1 MSDTGDLSD
10 TPPTRLVRF
19 EVLPEHE
26 GLRVDAFLTVH
37 LNGYSR
43 MFLRGVVQE
52 GGARVTGEKKFGG
65 LMEAEVVRPS
75 FRVRA
80 GQIVEFDL
88 PPIPDAGPQPEA
100 IALDVLYEDEH
111 LIAINKPSGMVVH
124 PAKGHWS
131 GTLTSALAFRFKEL
145 SDVGGVTRP
154 GIVHRLDRD
163 TSGVI
168 CIAKTN
174 ALHLKL
180 AALFESRDIRKEYVA
195 ICVGSINMDRD
206 RIYAPIGQHPYQR
219 DKMAIRVDHETSKEA
234 ETFFEVEERFTG
246 YTLVRVFPKTGRTH
260 QIRVHMG
267 HIGHPVLCDRLYAGH
282 ARVTRGQLL
291 RKQAL
296 GLPLVAEDEQ
306 LVLERQA
313 LHAARIAFKHPLTG
327 QELDLQA
334 PLASDISLALNTL
347 REQRKA

>member
-1 MSDTGDLSD
+1 MSDADLPES
-10 TPPTRLVRF
+10 PPTKLVRF
-19 EVLPEHE
+19 EVLPEHD
-26 GLRVDAFLTVH
+26 GMRVDAFLTVQC
-37 LNGYSR
+37 NGYSR
-43 MFLRGVVQE
+43 MFLRSVVQE
-52 GGARVTGEKKFGG
+52 GGARVTGEKKFGDA
-65 LMEAEVVRPS
+65 MEAEVVRPS

-80 GQIVEFDL
+80 GHIVECDL
-88 PPIPDAGPQPEA
+88 PPIPDQGPQPED
-100 IALDVLYEDEH
+100 IPLDVLYEDEH
-111 LIAINKPSGMVVH
+111 LIAINKPAGMVVH

-168 CIAKTN
+168 CIAKSN

-180 AALFESRDIRKEYVA
+180 AGLFESRDIQKEYIA
-195 ICVGSINMDRD
+195 IAIGSINMDRD
-206 RIYAPIGQHPYQR
+206 RIFAPIGQHPYQR
-219 DKMAIRVDHETSKEA
+219 DKMAIRADHETSKEA

-260 QIRVHMG
+260 QIRVHLA
-267 HIGHPVLCDRLYAGH
+267 HVGHPVLCDRLYAGH

-291 RKQAL
+291 RKQAK
-296 GLPLVAEDEQ
+296 GLPLVEEDATI
-306 LVLERQA
+306 VLERQA

-327 QELDLQA
+327 EELDLRA
-334 PLASDISLALNTL
+334 PLATDIANTL
-347 REQRKA
+347 EILRMQKQT

>member
-1 MSDTGDLSD
+1 MSDADLPESPA
-10 TPPTRLVRF
+10 TKLVRF

-26 GLRVDAFLTVH
+26 GMRVDAFLTVH
-37 LNGYSR
+37 CNGYSR
-43 MFLRGVVQE
+43 MFLRGVVQA
-52 GGARVTGEKKFGG
+52 GGARVTGEKKYGDA
-65 LMEAEVVRPS
+65 MDAEVVRPS

-88 PPIPDAGPQPEA
+88 PPIPDQGPQPED
-100 IALDVLYEDEH
+100 IALDVIYEDEH
-111 LIAINKPSGMVVH
+111 LIAINKPAGMVVH

-131 GTLTSALAFRFKEL
+131 GTLTSALAFRFTEL

-168 CIAKTN
+168 CIAKSN

-180 AALFESRDIRKEYVA
+180 AGLFESRDIQKEYIA
-195 ICVGSINMDRD
+195 IALGGVNMDRD
-206 RIYAPIGQHPYQR
+206 RVYAPIGQHPYQR
-219 DKMAIRVDHETSKEA
+219 DKMAIRADHETSKEA

-260 QIRVHMG
+260 QIRVHLA

-291 RKQAL
+291 RKQAK
-296 GLPLVAEDEQ
+296 GLPLLEEDATI
-306 LVLERQA
+306 VLERQA

-327 QELDLQA
+327 ENLDLRA
-334 PLASDISLALNTL
+334 PLATDIANTL
-347 REQRKA
+347 EVLRLQKQT